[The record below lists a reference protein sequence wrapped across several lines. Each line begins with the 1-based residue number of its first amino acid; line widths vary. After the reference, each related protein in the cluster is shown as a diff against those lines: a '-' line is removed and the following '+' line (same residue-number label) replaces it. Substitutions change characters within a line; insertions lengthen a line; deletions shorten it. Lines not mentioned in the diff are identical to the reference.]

1 MELIIIGTGM
11 YVSGRKTKEFG
22 TVLPAVCKYYKDN
35 KNLTKVSVV
44 GTNLQRR
51 VEAENKYFELSNKTG
66 VKLPIKFF
74 PSEKNSSNSYKHII
88 KKAKIGSSVIIA
100 VPDHLHY
107 QIIKDCLLFNLNIL
121 VVKPLTPTL
130 SEGKRL
136 VDIVKQRKLYG
147 VVEFHKRWDKQ
158 NRILRDSFRSGDLGD
173 PLYTWTEYSQ
183 RKSIPTKV
191 FSSWVEKNNILQYLG
206 VHYIDIIRFVTNA
219 SPKRVMAIG
228 QNGWLYSN
236 NVKVHDSIQCIIE
249 WETKDKTKFTQTLLV
264 NWVDPETSSSM
275 SDQKIK
281 FVGTKGRFEG
291 DQKNRGIIVNSDTS
305 QIEHINPDFCRSFME
320 DNLMSWEGYGIE
332 SITTFLDDVQK
343 INSKLK
349 KPSDFSNSRPT
360 FSESLVSTAII
371 EAANKSIKNLSKW
384 ETINFY

>member
-1 MELIIIGTGM
+1 
-11 YVSGRKTKEFG
+11 
-22 TVLPAVCKYYKDN
+22 
-35 KNLTKVSVV
+35 
-44 GTNLQRR
+44 
-51 VEAENKYFELSNKTG
+51 
-66 VKLPIKFF
+66 
-74 PSEKNSSNSYKHII
+74 
-88 KKAKIGSSVIIA
+88 
-100 VPDHLHY
+100 
-107 QIIKDCLLFNLNIL
+107 
-121 VVKPLTPTL
+121 
-130 SEGKRL
+130 
-136 VDIVKQRKLYG
+136 
-147 VVEFHKRWDKQ
+147 
-158 NRILRDSFRSGDLGD
+158 
-173 PLYTWTEYSQ
+173 
-183 RKSIPTKV
+183 
-191 FSSWVEKNNILQYLG
+191 
-206 VHYIDIIRFVTNA
+206 
-219 SPKRVMAIG
+219 MAIG